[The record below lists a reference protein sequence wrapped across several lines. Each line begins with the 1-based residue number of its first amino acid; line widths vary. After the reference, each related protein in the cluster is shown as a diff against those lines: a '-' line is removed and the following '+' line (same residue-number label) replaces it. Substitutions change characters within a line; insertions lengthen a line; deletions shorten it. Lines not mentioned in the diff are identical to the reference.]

1 MKDSIMRKAYTFIT
15 LTALFTLTAC
25 TAASSAEDIQQPTP
39 QPAVTVIPTEPA
51 APLVSED
58 PLPSVTDSIS
68 PPAATPTEIPPHMIY
83 LGDFAVLS
91 NESFVDLSGVDCTG
105 LDVGA
110 FLDSLTDVKEIRMRD
125 NGLKNDDYAALQD
138 SHPGIRIIWDIK
150 IKKWTIPTDTVGF
163 STLRASEADPRI
175 DNDEA
180 RYLWYCHDMVAL
192 DLGHNYISDLS
203 FLEGMPEL
211 KIFIIVDNFSYAGS
225 GVRLKDITPIKNC
238 KKLRY
243 LEMFANSV
251 EDISVLKD
259 LKELEDLNICHN
271 PIKSADGIKELP
283 NLKKLW
289 VYSTSIP
296 SEEIAELKAL
306 YPECT
311 VVTSGSGSVDQGW
324 RGGERYKAMRNMVKN
339 NVIDPVYADSVSGN
353 SVSEDAL

>member
-1 MKDSIMRKAYTFIT
+1 MRKKHTLIT
-15 LTALFTLTAC
+15 LLTLLTLLTLSSC
-25 TAASSAEDIQQPTP
+25 TTTPPVDNMQPPSPQPTP
-39 QPAVTVIPTEPA
+39 SVITA
-51 APLVSED
+51 DDASLTVSENIQ
-58 PLPSVTDSIS
+58 PSITGYIS
-68 PPAATPTEIPPHMIY
+68 TPTSTPTEIPPHMVY
-83 LGDFAVLS
+83 LGEFGVLS

-110 FLDSLTDVKEIRMRD
+110 FLDALTDVTEVSMKD
-125 NGLKNDDYAALQD
+125 NGLKNEDYAALQD

-175 DNDEA
+175 NNDEA
-180 RYLWYCHDMVAL
+180 QYLRYCHDMVAL

-211 KIFIIVDNFSYAGS
+211 KIFMIVDNFSYAGS
-225 GVRLKDITPIKNC
+225 GVRLKDITPLKNC

-243 LEMFANSV
+243 LEIFANSV
-251 EDISVLKD
+251 EDISALED

-271 PIKSADGIKELP
+271 PIKSTEGIKDLP

-296 SEEIAELKAL
+296 REEIAELKGL
-306 YPECT
+306 YPECK
-311 VVTSGSGSVDQGW
+311 VITSGSGSVDQGW
-324 RGGERYKAMRNMVKN
+324 REGERYNAMRNMVKN
-339 NVIDPVYADSVSGN
+339 NVIEPVYADGVSEN
-353 SVSEDAL
+353 SVSADQL